1 MVDVIVGLAAAAIGA
16 WVVLRAR
23 TPAEARLELV
33 DLTFARDTPV
43 DPAQEDPDVVR
54 LRTEPATGFLA
65 RPHRVPVLD
74 IKLRN
79 PGGQPAFVKR
89 ALLDTPYVV
98 TADVLRHWPQEFCD
112 GVRRVRGYPRR
123 PSAQY
128 RVSAPR

>member
-16 WVVLRAR
+16 WVVVIS
-23 TPAEARLELV
+23 P
-33 DLTFARDTPV
+33 PV
-43 DPAQEDPDVVR
+43 VVG
-54 LRTEPATGFLA
+54 LPYA
-65 RPHRVPVLD
+65 
-74 IKLRN
+74 
-79 PGGQPAFVKR
+79 
-89 ALLDTPYVV
+89 PYVV